1 MTRKTDAQ
9 ASRTTSLFVD
19 EIEDDGATLL
29 LGEHSFAVPR
39 VLLPEDAREGDW
51 LLFRVA
57 HTAPP
62 SDDSAARRA
71 RLGKD
76 DPGGDIKL

>member
-1 MTRKTDAQ
+1 MTRKTDDQ
-9 ASRTTSLFVD
+9 ASRTTTLFVD

-39 VLLPEDAREGDW
+39 ALLPEDAREGDR

-57 HTAPP
+57 RAEPP
-62 SDDSAARRA
+62 PDDTAARRE

>member
-1 MTRKTDAQ
+1 MTRKTDDQ
-9 ASRTTSLFVD
+9 ASRTTTLFVD
-19 EIEDDGATLL
+19 EIEDDSATLL
-29 LGEHSFAVPR
+29 LGERGFAVPR
-39 VLLPEDAREGDW
+39 ALLPEDAREGDW

-57 HTAPP
+57 RTEPP
-62 SDDSAARRA
+62 PDNTAARRK

>member
-1 MTRKTDAQ
+1 MIRKTDDQ
-9 ASRTTSLFVD
+9 AGRKTTLFVD

-29 LGEHSFAVPR
+29 LGERSFAVPR
-39 VLLPEDAREGDW
+39 ALLPEDAREGDW
-51 LLFRVA
+51 LLVRVA
-57 HTAPP
+57 RTAPP
-62 SDDSAARRA
+62 PDDAAARRG